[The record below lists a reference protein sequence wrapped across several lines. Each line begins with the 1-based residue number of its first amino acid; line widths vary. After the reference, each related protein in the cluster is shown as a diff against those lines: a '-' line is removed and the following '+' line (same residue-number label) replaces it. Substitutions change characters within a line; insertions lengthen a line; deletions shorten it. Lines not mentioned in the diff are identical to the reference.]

1 MALHLGPRLHSL
13 FGGLFK
19 PSEKELVQRKWQE
32 LAAQFE
38 ARGIHTAEGR
48 EGLIASVATDVRQQL
63 FGDAPKNYQDGII
76 INLVQELFDY
86 DQLFVLPAVDWGRTR
101 TIAEFWEIREELTR
115 QQKVVD
121 DFDRNTELV
130 QLATAAM
137 LMSIYDACPA
147 LLQDADEADGISVP
161 TDLLRSLGDVGEI
174 TEQVLGVGLADEL
187 IKAALLPRLQS
198 RLEYNLVAA
207 SGGNPADPA
216 SFKRAFKKPSQY
228 DAKTPEE
235 MVETFL
241 GGTPMA
247 ALFDQELTFTIPTKS
262 RFEHHHI
269 VAGSGHGKTQTLQ
282 YLIAQDLA
290 AMEVEKRTII
300 VLDSQGDLIKNIA
313 KLDVFGPGGALH
325 DRLVLIDPTDVEY
338 PVSLNLFDVGQKRL
352 DGYEPLERERLTNS
366 ILELYDFVLGT
377 LLDAQM
383 TQKQNVIFRYVT
395 RLMLH
400 IPNATIHTLRELME
414 PGSEVKFAEHIAKL
428 GGTAKHFFETEFASR
443 EFEQTKKQVLRRLWG
458 ILENQ
463 TFERMF
469 SHPRSKLDLFTEMNA
484 GKVILINT
492 AKDLLKEQGTEIFGR
507 FFIAMIAQA
516 AQERATLP
524 GSQRVPTMVY
534 IDEAQDY
541 FDRNIGLILAQARK
555 YNVGMVLAHQY
566 LGQLEPK
573 LQEAF
578 AANTAIK
585 FAGGVSAKD
594 ARSLAPM
601 LYTDPAFI
609 EAQGKG
615 SFAAHIRGVTKH
627 AVPLSFPF
635 GYMEGLPVMTPDD
648 RNAQREVMRARYAV
662 HHSQIG
668 KDEADGNSPD
678 GGVADDPDGHN
689 PKPSKPNPSGPKPR
703 GPSPK
708 SSGSSGSGP
717 QAGEAKKPD
726 DEQPSNP
733 GKAGR
738 GHIDPTPG
746 EEW

>member
-1 MALHLGPRLHSL
+1 M
-13 FGGLFK
+13 
-19 PSEKELVQRKWQE
+19 Q
-32 LAAQFE
+32 AQ
-38 ARGIHTAEGR
+38 
-48 EGLIASVATDVRQQL
+48 
-63 FGDAPKNYQDGII
+63 
-76 INLVQELFDY
+76 
-86 DQLFVLPAVDWGRTR
+86 
-101 TIAEFWEIREELTR
+101 
-115 QQKVVD
+115 
-121 DFDRNTELV
+121 
-130 QLATAAM
+130 
-137 LMSIYDACPA
+137 
-147 LLQDADEADGISVP
+147 LQ
-161 TDLLRSLGDVGEI
+161 
-174 TEQVLGVGLADEL
+174 
-187 IKAALLPRLQS
+187 
-198 RLEYNLVAA
+198 YNQIVA

-216 SFKRAFKKPSQY
+216 SFKRAPKKPSQF

-235 MVETFL
+235 LVEAYL
-241 GGTPMA
+241 GSTPL
-247 ALFDQELTFTIPTKS
+247 ALPFHQTVTFTIPTKS
-262 RFEHHHI
+262 RFEHQHI
-269 VAGSGHGKTQTLQ
+269 VAGSGHGKTQSLQ

-290 AMEVEKRTII
+290 AMAHEKRTVI
-300 VLDSQGDLIKNIA
+300 VLDSQGDLIRNIA
-313 KLDVFGPGGALH
+313 QLEVFGPDGPLH

-352 DGYEPLERERLTNS
+352 DGYAPLERERLTNS

-400 IPNATIHTLRELME
+400 IPDATIHTLRELME
-414 PGSEVKFAEHIAKL
+414 PDSEVKFAEHIAKL
-428 GGTAKHFFETEFASR
+428 EGTAKHFFETEFASR

-469 SHPRSKLDLFTEMNA
+469 SHPRSKLDLFAEMNA
-484 GKVILINT
+484 GKIILINT

-524 GSQRVPTMVY
+524 GSDRVPTMVY

-615 SFAAHIRGVTKH
+615 SFASHIRGVTKH

-635 GYMEGLPVMTPDD
+635 GVMEALPVMSRED
-648 RNAQREVMRARYAV
+648 RDAQREETRRLYAV
-662 HHSQIG
+662 HHSEIEHPAT
-668 KDEADGNSPD
+668 KTADQPEKKEEPRKTKRPPEK
-678 GGVADDPDGHN
+678 VA
-689 PKPSKPNPSGPKPR
+689 SKPKPR
-703 GPSPK
+703 PAS
-708 SSGSSGSGP
+708 
-717 QAGEAKKPD
+717 
-726 DEQPSNP
+726 QPRRAATRSRKHDP
-733 GKAGR
+733 GKVNTTAAKAQKPPPQPKKDKTSASDSKRSTEPPGR
-738 GHIDPTPG
+738 GQVDTKPS

>member
-1 MALHLGPRLHSL
+1 MASDIGAKLHSFL
-13 FGGLFK
+13 HGLIR
-19 PSEKELVQRKWQE
+19 PSEKDLVRRQWEEVAR
-32 LAAQFE
+32 QFE
-38 ARGIHTAEGR
+38 ARDLQTIEER
-48 EGLIASVATDVRQQL
+48 ERLIASIATEVRFQL
-63 FGDAPKNYQDGII
+63 FGDAPMNDQDGVIL
-76 INLVQELFDY
+76 NLVLQLFDY
-86 DQLFVLPAVDWGRTR
+86 DQLFVLPEVDWEREC
-101 TIAEFWEIREELTR
+101 TIAELWEIREELTR
-115 QQKVVD
+115 QQKLLD
-121 DFDRNTELV
+121 DFDRHVELIH
-130 QLATAAM
+130 LSTAAM
-137 LMSIYDACPA
+137 LRPVYEACPA
-147 LLQDADEADGISVP
+147 LLDDTDSSDGISVP
-161 TDLLRSLGDVGEI
+161 TDLLRSLGDTGEV
-174 TEQVLGVGLADEL
+174 TEQVFGVSFAQELVEAD
-187 IKAALLPRLQS
+187 LLTSLRQ
-198 RLEYNLVAA
+198 RLEYNLIAA
-207 SGGNPADPA
+207 SGGNPADPT
-216 SFKRAFKKPSQY
+216 SFKRAPKMPSQF
-228 DAKTPEE
+228 DAKSPEV
-235 MVETFL
+235 MVETYL
-241 GGTPMA
+241 GGTPLV

-262 RFEHHHI
+262 RFEHQHI

-290 AMEVEKRTII
+290 AMEEEKRTVI
-300 VLDSQGDLIKNIA
+300 VLDSQGDLINNIA

-352 DGYEPLERERLTNS
+352 DGYAPLERERLTNS

-400 IPNATIHTLRELME
+400 IPDATIHTLRELME

-428 GGTAKHFFETEFASR
+428 EGTSKHFFETEFASR

-516 AQERATLP
+516 AQERATLH
-524 GSQRVPTMVY
+524 GSERVPTMVY

-627 AVPLSFPF
+627 AVPLSFSF
-635 GYMEGLPVMTPDD
+635 GYLEGLPVMTSQD
-648 RNAQREVMRARYAV
+648 RAAQREVMRERYAV

-668 KDEADGNSPD
+668 KDESDDDSPEGD
-678 GGVADDPDGHN
+678 GGNEPGGDDPKPDK
-689 PKPSKPNPSGPKPR
+689 PKPSGPKPK
-703 GPSPK
+703 GP
-708 SSGSSGSGP
+708 SGSGP
-717 QAGEAKKPD
+717 HAEAVNQSDNEK
-726 DEQPSNP
+726 PSNQ
-733 GKAGR
+733 GKTGR
-738 GHIDPTPG
+738 GHIDTTPG
-746 EEW
+746 EDW